1 MDSSACVYNNSGAF
15 LKFIHLFFFSPI
27 QILPYQQVVGISRIE
42 LQVSDKIEQGSSVP
56 MSVQLFDTL
65 GHPLGANVL
74 HFVKLQPHLGS
85 SIVRVKASEGLDHT
99 LEGVAFGETTVAFS
113 TAAVRSSVVNVQ
125 VFAPLKITPRNVT
138 LVLGATMQVVSRFC
152 FLWFND

>member
-1 MDSSACVYNNSGAF
+1 
-15 LKFIHLFFFSPI
+15 
-27 QILPYQQVVGISRIE
+27 
-42 LQVSDKIEQGSSVP
+42 

-125 VFAPLKITPRNVT
+125 VFAPLKLSPRNVT
-138 LVLGATMQVVSRFC
+138 LVLGATMQVVSGIFILLMTNCTKFISLGEFRWASTRC
-152 FLWFND
+152 RCRV